1 MSDEVIKK
9 GPDGVRERV
18 PRNRESSIYIV
29 HIDLQSAL
37 EEGFE
42 KLKEQG
48 GITDKTVGLK
58 IMGDL
63 GYVPT
68 SQGLY
73 LLNTE
78 GCAPESEDPV
88 TDSSPG
94 PIPVYK
100 KSAKGLAMF
109 ASAVMT
115 ITKQEIL
122 ELPVI
127 QVVNFGKWVRKFG
140 HRLEDNFNNRN
151 GFLRDIYDAEH
162 VAKVEAK
169 LKDD

>member
-18 PRNRESSIYIV
+18 PRNRTSSIYIV
-29 HIDLQSAL
+29 HIDLNAAL
-37 EEGFE
+37 DEGFE

-48 GITDKTVGLK
+48 GASDNTVGLK
-58 IMGDL
+58 INGDL

-68 SQGLY
+68 SQGLF

-88 TDSSPG
+88 TDDSPG

-100 KSAKGLAMF
+100 KSATGMAMF

-115 ITKQEIL
+115 VSKKEIL

-127 QVVNFGKWVRKFG
+127 RVVNLGEWVRKFG
-140 HRLEDNFNNRN
+140 HRLEDNFNNWN
-151 GFLRDIYDAEH
+151 DFLSDIYDADH
-162 VAKVEAK
+162 VAEIEAK
-169 LKDD
+169 LK